1 MLATTSSKSFCR
13 RGAHGERGAPLC
25 GPHHSC
31 YGQPRGG
38 GAAELT
44 LMRTTSAASMATSV
58 PVPMAM
64 PTSARARAGESFT
77 PSPTMATLFPSFWS
91 SWTLAT
97 L

>member
-1 MLATTSSKSFCR
+1 MGVWGGWGPWGQ
-13 RGAHGERGAPLC
+13 GA
-25 GPHHSC
+25 
-31 YGQPRGG
+31 
-38 GAAELT
+38 AAELT

-64 PTSARARAGESFT
+64 PTSACARAGESFT
-77 PSPTMATLFPSFWS
+77 PSPTMATLFPWFCS